1 MRSNDVIYLD
11 HNASTPVLPRV
22 RDAMMR
28 ALDEGFGNP
37 SATHAFGTSARRI
50 VERAREQVAALI
62 GASPREIVF
71 TSGGTEAN
79 NLAIRGMAR
88 AASGLAIVT
97 SSIEHP
103 ATLEPARCVAES
115 GAPLRL
121 VEPTSD
127 GVIPASEVARSLPD
141 RGPSLVSIIA
151 AQNETGVLQPI
162 GEVAEVARARGAW
175 VHVDAAQAVG
185 KVPVDVRAL
194 GVSLLSIA
202 GHKLYAPKGV
212 GALFVAEGV
221 PLEPVLVGAGHER
234 GIRPGT
240 ENVAAIAALGEACA
254 LALEDL
260 EHEAARQRTLRD
272 ALVEGLAASGFIVH
286 GARAERLPN
295 TVNGRFPGVLGAALQ
310 EAATALAFSTASA
323 CHAGQASPSNVLLAM
338 GLTPTEALGAVRLS
352 LGRGTTFDDVR
363 DAAAS
368 LRTAAEGLSSARNSH
383 ATVDR

>member
-88 AASGLAIVT
+88 AASGLASVT

-141 RGPSLVSIIA
+141 RGPCLVSVIA

-162 GEVAEVARARGAW
+162 GEIAEVARDRGAW

-323 CHAGQASPSNVLLAM
+323 CHAGQASPSKVLLAM

-352 LGRGTTFDDVR
+352 LGRATTFHDVR

-368 LRTAAEGLSSARNSH
+368 LRTAAEALSSARNSH

>member
-1 MRSNDVIYLD
+1 MMGMQLSLQTLLPWLSG
-11 HNASTPVLPRV
+11 AVLQGDGAVQVQRV
-22 RDAMMR
+22 HTDTRTLRIGDLFVALRGERFDGAQFIAQAKAMG
-28 ALDEGFGNP
+28 A
-37 SATHAFGTSARRI
+37 
-50 VERAREQVAALI
+50 VAVLC
-62 GASPREIVF
+62 E
-71 TSGGTEAN
+71 
-79 NLAIRGMAR
+79 
-88 AASGLAIVT
+88 ASG
-97 SSIEHP
+97 
-103 ATLEPARCVAES
+103 R
-115 GAPLRL
+115 
-121 VEPTSD
+121 
-127 GVIPASEVARSLPD
+127 
-141 RGPSLVSIIA
+141 
-151 AQNETGVLQPI
+151 
-162 GEVAEVARARGAW
+162 
-175 VHVDAAQAVG
+175 DAAQAVG

-323 CHAGQASPSNVLLAM
+323 CHAGQASPSKVLLAM

-352 LGRGTTFDDVR
+352 LGRATTFHDVR

-368 LRTAAEGLSSARNSH
+368 LRTAAEALSSARNSH